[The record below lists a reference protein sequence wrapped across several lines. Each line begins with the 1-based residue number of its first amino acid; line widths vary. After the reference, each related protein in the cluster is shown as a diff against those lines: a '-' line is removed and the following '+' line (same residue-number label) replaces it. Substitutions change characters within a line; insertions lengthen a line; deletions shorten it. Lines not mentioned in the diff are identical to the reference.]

1 MTKAHK
7 TSWESSANWYDRT
20 VGEKGHYYHQHVI
33 LPKLLRLFDFSHSKN
48 PALLDLACGQ
58 GILARHLPANVA
70 YVGIDASASL
80 IKAAKKYDVKRQFY
94 TSDITTPLPISQK
107 DFSHAT
113 VILALQ
119 NIADGQAV
127 LKNAHLHLREKG
139 RLFLVLNHPAF
150 RIPRQSS
157 WGIDQ
162 SKKLQYRRI
171 DRYFSPLKIPI
182 QTHPGQQES
191 TSQTWTFHHPLS
203 TYCHW
208 LKNSGF
214 SIELIDE
221 WLSDKKSLGK
231 FAAMENRSREEFPL
245 FMTIIASRL

>member
-1 MTKAHK
+1 MKK
-7 TSWESSANWYDRT
+7 ESNTSWESSANWYDRA
-20 VGEKGHYYHQHVI
+20 VGEKGHYYHQQVI
-33 LPKLLRLFDFSHSKN
+33 LPNLLRLMDFPRSKN

-70 YVGIDASASL
+70 YVGIDTSSTL
-80 IKAAKKYDVKRQFY
+80 IKAAKKYDAKQQFY
-94 TSDITTPLPISQK
+94 TSDITLPLPISQK
-107 DFSHAT
+107 EFSHAA

-119 NIADGQAV
+119 NIEDGQAV
-127 LKNAHLHLREKG
+127 MKNAHLHLRENG
-139 RLFLVLNHPAF
+139 RLFLVLNHPCF

-157 WGIDQ
+157 WGIDP

-208 LKNSGF
+208 LKSSGF
-214 SIELIDE
+214 TIELIEE
-221 WLSDKKSLGK
+221 WLSDKKSIGK
-231 FAAMENRSREEFPL
+231 TAAMENRSRDEFPL
-245 FMTIIASRL
+245 FMTIVAKKS